1 MYIDKLADIV
11 NEYNNTYQG
20 TIKMKPV
27 DVKSST
33 YIDFDNVKN
42 NDKDPKS
49 EAGDHVRI
57 SKYKKLFA
65 KSYAANYSEEAFVV
79 KKTVAWTYYI
89 EETVGTFHEKEL
101 QKSNQTTL
109 GKKIEKR
116 NIRRKGDKLYFK
128 GKSFDNSFNS
138 WIGKKDIVI

>member
-1 MYIDKLADIV
+1 MYIDKLADRV
-11 NEYNNTYQG
+11 NEYNSTYQG

-42 NDKDPKS
+42 NDKDPKF
-49 EAGDHVRI
+49 EAGHHVRI

-79 KKTVAWTYYI
+79 KKNCCVDILYR
-89 EETVGTFHEKEL
+89 
-101 QKSNQTTL
+101 
-109 GKKIEKR
+109 R
-116 NIRRKGDKLYFK
+116 NCWYV
-128 GKSFDNSFNS
+128 S
-138 WIGKKDIVI
+138 